1 MKRALAYMVTGILL
15 GVIIILIPPL
25 MVLPAYY
32 RTLGTDFSLTP
43 AALREA
49 SEQLG
54 TSDAKA
60 EQASA
65 LGGITF
71 PSSLLH
77 VWLIF
82 AVGLVSAL
90 GVYGLFKRRL
100 IG

>member
-1 MKRALAYMVTGILL
+1 VKRALAYVVTGILL
-15 GVIIILIPPL
+15 GVIIMLIPPL

-60 EQASA
+60 EQASV

-71 PSSLLH
+71 PSSLLYAG
-77 VWLIF
+77 VIL
-82 AVGLVSAL
+82 ALGLFSAL
-90 GVYGLFKRRL
+90 GVYGFFKRRL
-100 IG
+100 MG